1 MDFMTND
8 SITKLSLISSTVGI
22 ILLYLSAAS
31 ISPGVTPISEID
43 ENYIGLKTKISGE
56 VIKTQKHSD
65 GHLFLKI
72 RGKNYEKM
80 RVPIFSQTH
89 SKLKDRIELLDNIE
103 VKGEV
108 TEYRGELQIQ
118 PTNRKNITVVNSAP
132 LRISKISKSEVGEIV
147 KVRGYISKRN
157 KKGDGSYSIILKNN
171 DDEIKI
177 HIPKKIASSPKLEMM
192 QEGEMLKAAGPLELQ
207 ENDIAITIR
216 DIYNLNFD
224 ETS

>member
-1 MDFMTND
+1 M
-8 SITKLSLISSTVGI
+8 
-22 ILLYLSAAS
+22 SAAS
-31 ISPGVTPISEID
+31 INPGITPISEIG
-43 ENYIGLKTKISGE
+43 ENYIGLKTKTSGE
-56 VIKTQKHSD
+56 VIKTREHPD

-72 RGKNYEKM
+72 RGKNYEKI
-80 RVPIFSQTH
+80 RVPIFAQTH

-108 TEYRGELQIQ
+108 TEYRGELQIA
-118 PTNRKNITVVNSAP
+118 PKNFKNITVVNSAP

-157 KKGDGSYSIILKNN
+157 KKEDGSYSIILKNN
-171 DDEIKI
+171 GDEIKI

-192 QEGEMLKAAGPLELQ
+192 KEGTVLQAAGPLELT
-207 ENDIAITIR
+207 EDDMAITIK
-216 DIYNLNFD
+216 DLYNLKFD